1 MMLVIDTQY
10 MENYGA
16 HDWDGQGECPQYW
29 KMKGGEEY
37 MVTGIPNNCDV
48 ALVIRM
54 LGQEVEWSNEGSRSY
69 VIGTHFESDDY
80 QSEFER
86 SQMEYDGQITFK
98 APRMDYSELCIL
110 EAARQQEYADIAAD
124 LDAIYYGA

>member
-1 MMLVIDTQY
+1 MILVIDTQY

-37 MVTGIPNNCDV
+37 MVTGIPENVDV
-48 ALVIRM
+48 DLVIRM
-54 LGQEVEWSNEGSRSY
+54 LGQEVQWSDVGSSST

-80 QSEFER
+80 LSDFER
-86 SQMEYDGQITFK
+86 SQQEYDGQITFP
-98 APRMDYSELCIL
+98 AIRVSYADVCLMHH
-110 EAARQQEYADIAAD
+110 AREQEYADIAAD